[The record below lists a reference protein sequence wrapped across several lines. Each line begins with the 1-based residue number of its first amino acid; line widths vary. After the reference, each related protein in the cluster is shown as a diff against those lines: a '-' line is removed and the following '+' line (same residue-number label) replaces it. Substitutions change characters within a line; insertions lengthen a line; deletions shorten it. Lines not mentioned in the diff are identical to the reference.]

1 MERALNHASEE
12 KQLSAA
18 KRSAAARS
26 VFGAAGITL
35 LKLITG
41 IMTGS
46 LGMLSEAAHSGVDL
60 MAAAIT
66 LFSVQLADKPA
77 DADHT
82 YGHAK
87 VESLSAFVETGLMAV
102 SCVWIVLEA
111 VRRLMGKAHLELR
124 VSIWPVLVLL
134 LSMLVDWL
142 RSRELSRVAKSS
154 GSQALEADALHFST
168 DIWSSFAVLL
178 GLGASFAGKR
188 WGIHALEYA
197 DPIAALCVSAIILA
211 ISWRLARQTVDAL
224 LDRTSPE
231 LRSSVENTVD
241 NVSGV
246 ERVQRVRMR
255 QAGTHTFADVTVGI
269 ARNLTLQQSEQIA
282 QHVSDAVQN
291 VVPHADV
298 VVHTVPVESVQ
309 ESIFDR
315 VRAVGQRS
323 GLTVHELSVQQYE
336 DGLHVEQH
344 LELPE
349 TTKLRYAHDV
359 VTKLEA
365 DIRREVPD
373 IVSIATH
380 IESEDATIAKLETM
394 HDRALQDALIAVAK
408 HFPEVMDV
416 HDILITRAHDRL
428 QMVCHCSMPDDM
440 SMGDVHRIIS
450 ELEAKFRRERPEV
463 ARLLI
468 HPEPVTDNR
477 R

>member
-1 MERALNHASEE
+1 MEHALNRTSEE
-12 KQLSAA
+12 KQLTAA

-26 VFGAAGITL
+26 VVGAAGITL

-60 MAAAIT
+60 MAAGIT
-66 LFSVQLADKPA
+66 LFSVRLSDKPA

-82 YGHAK
+82 YGHGK

-102 SCVWIVLEA
+102 SCVWIVMEA
-111 VRRLMGKAHLELR
+111 VRRLLGKAHLELQI
-124 VSIWPVLVLL
+124 SIWPVLVLL

-142 RSRELSRVAKSS
+142 RSRELGRVAKSS

-168 DIWSSFAVLL
+168 DIWSSFAVFV

-197 DPIAALCVSAIILA
+197 DPIAALCVSGIILA

-231 LRSSVENTVD
+231 LRLSVENAVE
-241 NVSGV
+241 NVRGV

-255 QAGTHTFADVTVGI
+255 QAGTHTFADVTAGI
-269 ARNLTLQQSEQIA
+269 ARNLSLQQSEQIA
-282 QHVSDAVQN
+282 QDVSSAVQG
-291 VVPHADV
+291 VIPHADV
-298 VVHTVPVESVQ
+298 VVHTIPLKRTQ

-323 GLTVHELSVQQYE
+323 GLAVHELNVQQYE
-336 DGLHVEQH
+336 DGLYVEQH
-344 LELPE
+344 LEVPE
-349 TTKLRYAHDV
+349 TTTLRHAHDI

-365 DIRREVPD
+365 DIRREVPQ
-373 IVSIATH
+373 IVNIATH

-394 HDRALQDALIAVAK
+394 QNRDLQETLIDVAK
-408 HFPEVMDV
+408 SFPEVKDIHDV
-416 HDILITRAHDRL
+416 LITRVHDRI

-440 SMGDVHRIIS
+440 SMGEVHRIIS

-468 HPEPVTDNR
+468 HPEPLTDNR